1 MTDDELFSSFKASGR
16 FAAVLPGD
24 RASGLRLSSPT
35 QTLRPVTK
43 TPSLAGVWIRVS
55 VTVPVPQ
62 TEHSWSHVLFPVLDS
77 WAKNPTGLTGG
88 TCEMFQWK
96 QDSTLPC
103 FGLGANGIFLTN
115 WPSKLFLMFKA
126 AGEKI
131 ISPYSYPSDNTKI
144 QHLPQFPNNCP
155 ELFKRSARWCS
166 VCPVTSLTEVS
177 PSSLQFCCVF
187 VHINISGYLC
197 QLHSSC
203 FKIVAGTAGFLMVS
217 QVSLNS
223 SRKFPGFF
231 RLSQCLK
238 QICHALF
245 SGKFLARVLIQE
257 DGIILLKIIW
267 HLDPALG
274 VITSEFLL
282 E

>member
-155 ELFKRSARWCS
+155 ELFRKICKVVFS
-166 VCPVTSLTEVS
+166 VPCYFFNWSISFLVT
-177 PSSLQFCCVF
+177 
-187 VHINISGYLC
+187 
-197 QLHSSC
+197 
-203 FKIVAGTAGFLMVS
+203 
-217 QVSLNS
+217 
-223 SRKFPGFF
+223 
-231 RLSQCLK
+231 
-238 QICHALF
+238 
-245 SGKFLARVLIQE
+245 
-257 DGIILLKIIW
+257 ILLCICAHK
-267 HLDPALG
+267 HQRVFMP
-274 VITSEFLL
+274 ITLFLF
-282 E
+282 